1 MRWPLEQIRPM
12 QFTLGNFV
20 YLGLCLEAFFF
31 GTICTPELSVPLLKH
46 FNITPS
52 QDSILA
58 YSPCIYSTIYGRKT
72 PTRPSRKLF
81 FSILYVLCT
90 FYLLLPFPWIQ
101 QQLWSC
107 SFEEQ

>member
-12 QFTLGNFV
+12 QLTQGDFQYF
-20 YLGLCLEAFFF
+20 GLCLEGFFF
-31 GTICTPELSVPLLKH
+31 GTICIPELSVPLLNH

-58 YSPCIYSTIYGRKT
+58 YSSCIYSTIDGRKT

-81 FSILYVLCT
+81 FSIFYVPYL
-90 FYLLLPFPWIQ
+90 FYRLLPFPWIPQ
-101 QQLWSC
+101 D
-107 SFEEQ
+107 F